1 MCQRRIGECGKQGAL
16 LEFADNRSPGI
27 PDAEDKSLA
36 EIGRYGPYKILP
48 APRGLDILPLGPQFP
63 GIRATYSPQT
73 SPLLHYQPETL
84 AFRSIFLR

>member
-1 MCQRRIGECGKQGAL
+1 MEPSR
-16 LEFADNRSPGI
+16 N
-27 PDAEDKSLA
+27 DAEDKSLA

-63 GIRATYSPQT
+63 GTQATYSPQT
-73 SPLLHYQPETL
+73 SPLLRYQPETL

>member
-1 MCQRRIGECGKQGAL
+1 MSSEDNEVRISEKSCTPRTKG
-16 LEFADNRSPGI
+16 SPSI

-48 APRGLDILPLGPQFP
+48 APRGLDISPLGPQFP

-73 SPLLHYQPETL
+73 SLLLHYQPETL